1 MLQGIISVYLDS
13 ASPAIIFGVSKPTTA
28 DYRPF
33 NSILSHHK
41 TIMCFK
47 MVFQLAYLP
56 VRNSHCSYPSETKVL
71 N

>member
-1 MLQGIISVYLDS
+1 MRHGIISVYLDS
-13 ASPAIIFGVSKPTTA
+13 VSPGIIFVVSKPTTV

-41 TIMCFK
+41 TIMSFK
-47 MVFQLAYLP
+47 IVFQLAYLP